1 MLPPGDEED
10 AAGGEREDPGPQQQG
25 ALLEHFLNLLFR
37 EVPPKPALRK
47 SPVDV
52 AVSHGNAVVRACPVR
67 RFPREVGKFLP
78 VGAELV
84 LPAGKL
90 GPGIILGWWL
100 AWSTYELVVR
110 MFCKPYVKEG
120 PWWGRRFRPATWAD
134 MISYV
139 GMKNLL
145 IGAGLFLLM
154 KGIGVL
160 GFLHGLPQL
169 KWLY

>member
-1 MLPPGDEED
+1 MPW
-10 AAGGEREDPGPQQQG
+10 
-25 ALLEHFLNLLFR
+25 
-37 EVPPKPALRK
+37 
-47 SPVDV
+47 S
-52 AVSHGNAVVRACPVR
+52 
-67 RFPREVGKFLP
+67 GKFLSRP
-78 VGAELV
+78 LLMQASGIALAVLVTWAWLLGA
-84 LPAGKL
+84 AGML

-100 AWSTYELVVR
+100 AWSVYELIVR

-120 PWWGRRFRPATWAD
+120 PWWGRRFRPASWAD

-160 GFLHGLPQL
+160 EFLQGLPQL

>member
-1 MLPPGDEED
+1 VLVTW
-10 AAGGEREDPGPQQQG
+10 AWLLG
-25 ALLEHFLNLLFR
+25 A
-37 EVPPKPALRK
+37 
-47 SPVDV
+47 
-52 AVSHGNAVVRACPVR
+52 
-67 RFPREVGKFLP
+67 
-78 VGAELV
+78 
-84 LPAGKL
+84 AGKL

-100 AWSTYELVVR
+100 AWSTYEVVVR

-120 PWWGRRFRPATWAD
+120 PWWGRHFRPASWAD

-145 IGAGLFLLM
+145 IGAALFLIM